1 MAREFDVVVFGASGF
16 TGRLVAEY
24 LVGKGTCADAP
35 KWALAGRN
43 PDKLARIAA
52 EVGAGGIPV
61 IAADADDPASL
72 EAMAKR
78 TEVVLTTV
86 GPYQLYGAPLVAACA
101 KTGTGYVDLCGEP
114 AWMRQMIDA
123 HEAEAKKT
131 GARIVFSCGFDSAPF
146 DLGVFR
152 VQALA
157 REAFGAPAPRVQG
170 LVRRM
175 KGTFSGGTKASM
187 DATLAAARK
196 DPALG
201 DLLRNPFALTPGFEG
216 PKQPSGSRPLYD
228 EGTGSWLAPFV
239 MATINTRNVHR
250 SNYLMDFAY
259 GRDFLYSE
267 MLMTGPGEK
276 GEKIAN
282 AVASDRSGGM
292 GEDLKPG
299 DGPSREERETGLYD
313 LLFIAAMPD
322 GRTQKLSVKGDRDPG
337 YGSTS
342 RMIAE
347 AALCLA
353 KDSAGL
359 AGGFYTTA
367 PAFGDKLI
375 ARFQENASIRF
386 QPEN

>member
-1 MAREFDVVVFGASGF
+1 MAREFDVIVFGASGF

-24 LVGKGTCADAP
+24 LVGKAGSADAP

-43 PDKLARIAA
+43 PEKLAAIAA
-52 EVGAGGIPV
+52 EVGAAGIPV
-61 IAADADDPASL
+61 IAADAEDPASL
-72 EAMAKR
+72 EAMARR
-78 TEVVLTTV
+78 TAVVLTTV

-123 HEAEAKKT
+123 HEAEAKAT

-152 VQALA
+152 VQELA
-157 REAFGAPAPRVQG
+157 RAAFGAPAPRVQG

-187 DATLAAARK
+187 DATLAAAK
-196 DPALG
+196 VDPALG
-201 DLLRNPFALTPGFEG
+201 ALLRDPFALTPGFEG
-216 PKQPSGSRPLYD
+216 PKQPSGSKPQFD

-276 GEKIAN
+276 GEAIAN
-282 AVASDRSGGM
+282 AIAGDRSGGM
-292 GEDLKPG
+292 GKDLKPG
-299 DGPSREERETGLYD
+299 DGPSKHERDTGLYD
-313 LLFIAAMPD
+313 LLFIATMPD
-322 GRTQKLSVKGDRDPG
+322 GRTRKVSVKGDRDPG

-353 KDSAGL
+353 KESEGL
-359 AGGFYTTA
+359 PGGFYTTA

-375 ARFQENASIRF
+375 RRFETNANIQF
-386 QPEN
+386 QPET